1 MGRDAMIKRFRGRFR
16 RRTGFSLIEVL
27 IGVFL
32 VAVAVIGLAQLI
44 LIGMMNNSRA
54 SDIANAV
61 FLAQQE
67 IDYLRTLTREELSLV
82 QPTTSELLDLNAD
95 GSTDFRRITVVT
107 PQGPSGSETFAVK
120 VLVFSSAQTH
130 ANESDLIAYPERNR
144 VRARMET
151 VISR

>member
-107 PQGPSGSETFAVK
+107 FQDPAFAVK
-120 VLVFSSAQTH
+120 VLVFSTAQAL
-130 ANESDLIAYPERNR
+130 ANVSDLIAYPERNR

>member
-1 MGRDAMIKRFRGRFR
+1 MIKRFRGPLR
-16 RRTGFSLIEVL
+16 RKTGFSLIEVL

-44 LIGMMNNSRA
+44 LLGMMNNSRA

-67 IDYLRTLTREELSLV
+67 IDYLRTLTHDELLQWSSL
-82 QPTTSELLDLNAD
+82 QPTTDELLDLNAD

-107 PQGPSGSETFAVK
+107 FQDPVCAVK
-120 VLVFSSAQTH
+120 VLVFSPAQAH
-130 ANESDLIAYPERNR
+130 VNMSILIANPERNR

>member
-1 MGRDAMIKRFRGRFR
+1 MIKRFRGPLR
-16 RRTGFSLIEVL
+16 RKTGFSLIEVL

-44 LIGMMNNSRA
+44 LLGMMNNSRA

-67 IDYLRTLTREELSLV
+67 IDYLRTLTSAELLV
-82 QPTTSELLDLNAD
+82 VPPTTNELLDLNAD

-107 PQGPSGSETFAVK
+107 FQDPAFAVK
-120 VLVFSSAQTH
+120 VLVFSTAQAH
-130 ANESDLIAYPERNR
+130 ADVNDLINYPERNR

>member
-1 MGRDAMIKRFRGRFR
+1 MGRDAMIKRIRGQFR
-16 RRTGFSLIEVL
+16 RRKGFSLIEVL

-32 VAVAVIGLAQLI
+32 VAVAVLGLAQLI
-44 LIGMMNNSRA
+44 VVGMMNNSRG

-67 IDYLRTLTREELSLV
+67 IDYLRTLTRDELSAV
-82 QPTTSELLDLNAD
+82 PPTTSELLDLNAD

-107 PQGPSGSETFAVK
+107 FQDPAFAVK
-120 VLVFSSAQTH
+120 VLVFSPAQAL
-130 ANESDLIAYPERNR
+130 ANQTALIANPEGNR

-151 VISR
+151 VIGR

>member
-1 MGRDAMIKRFRGRFR
+1 MGRDAMIKRIRGLFR

-32 VAVAVIGLAQLI
+32 VAVAVIGLAQL
-44 LIGMMNNSRA
+44 LLVGMMNNSRA
-54 SDIANAV
+54 NDIANAV

-67 IDYLRTLTREELSLV
+67 IDYLRTLTRAELLAVPS
-82 QPTTSELLDLNAD
+82 TTSELLDLNAD

-107 PQGPSGSETFAVK
+107 FQDPAFAVK
-120 VLVFSSAQTH
+120 VLVFSKAQAL
-130 ANESDLIAYPERNR
+130 ANQNTLIAAPEGNR
-144 VRARMET
+144 VRARLET

>member
-1 MGRDAMIKRFRGRFR
+1 MGRDAMIKRIRCRFL

-27 IGVFL
+27 IGIFL

-44 LIGMMNNSRA
+44 LVGMMNNSRA
-54 SDIANAV
+54 SDVANAV

-67 IDYLRTLTREELSLV
+67 IDYLRTLTRDELSLIGS
-82 QPTTSELLDLNAD
+82 TTSELLDLNAD
-95 GSTDFRRITVVT
+95 GATDFRRITVVT
-107 PQGPSGSETFAVK
+107 FQDPVFAVK
-120 VLVFSSAQTH
+120 VLVFSTAQSL
-130 ANESDLIAYPERNR
+130 ANASDLIANPEGNR

>member
-1 MGRDAMIKRFRGRFR
+1 MIKRIRGLFR
-16 RRTGFSLIEVL
+16 RKTGFSLIEVL

-32 VAVAVIGLAQLI
+32 VAVAVIGLAQL
-44 LIGMMNNSRA
+44 LLVGMMNNSRA
-54 SDIANAV
+54 NDIANAV

-82 QPTTSELLDLNAD
+82 GSTTNELLDLNAD

-107 PQGPSGSETFAVK
+107 FQDPAFAVK
-120 VLVFSSAQTH
+120 VLVFSKAQALANQSA
-130 ANESDLIAYPERNR
+130 LIADPEGNR
-144 VRARMET
+144 VRARLET

>member
-1 MGRDAMIKRFRGRFR
+1 MIKRIRGRFR

-32 VAVAVIGLAQLI
+32 VAVAVIGLAQL
-44 LIGMMNNSRA
+44 LLVGMMNNSRA
-54 SDIANAV
+54 NDIANAV

-82 QPTTSELLDLNAD
+82 GSTTNELLDLNAD

-107 PQGPSGSETFAVK
+107 FQDPAFAVK
-120 VLVFSSAQTH
+120 VLVFSKAQALANQSA
-130 ANESDLIAYPERNR
+130 LIADPEGNR
-144 VRARMET
+144 VRARLET

>member
-1 MGRDAMIKRFRGRFR
+1 MIKRIRCRFL

-54 SDIANAV
+54 SDITNAV

-67 IDYLRTLTREELSLV
+67 IDYLRTLTRDELSLIA
-82 QPTTSELLDLNAD
+82 PTTDELLDLNAD
-95 GSTDFRRITVVT
+95 GATDFRRITVVT
-107 PQGPSGSETFAVK
+107 FQDPVFAVK
-120 VLVFSSAQTH
+120 VLVFSTAQSL
-130 ANESDLIAYPERNR
+130 ADQSDLIADPERSK

>member
-1 MGRDAMIKRFRGRFR
+1 MIKRIRGLFR
-16 RRTGFSLIEVL
+16 RKTGFSLIEVL

-32 VAVAVIGLAQLI
+32 VAVAVIGLAQL
-44 LIGMMNNSRA
+44 LLVGMMNNSRA
-54 SDIANAV
+54 NDIANAV

-82 QPTTSELLDLNAD
+82 GSPTSELLDLNAD

-107 PQGPSGSETFAVK
+107 FQDPAFAVK
-120 VLVFSSAQTH
+120 VLVFSKAQALANQSA
-130 ANESDLIAYPERNR
+130 LIADPEGNR
-144 VRARMET
+144 VRARLET

>member
-1 MGRDAMIKRFRGRFR
+1 MGRNAMIKRFRGQFR
-16 RRTGFSLIEVL
+16 RKKGFSLIEVL

-32 VAVAVIGLAQLI
+32 LAVAVLGLAQLI
-44 LIGMMNNSRA
+44 IAGMMNNSRGG
-54 SDIANAV
+54 DIANAV

-67 IDYLRTLTREELSLV
+67 IDYLRTLTSDELSLV
-82 QPTTSELLDLNAD
+82 PPATSELLDLNAD

-107 PQGPSGSETFAVK
+107 FQDPAFAVK
-120 VLVFSSAQTH
+120 VLVFSSAQAL
-130 ANESDLIAYPERNR
+130 ANQTALIANPEGNR

>member
-1 MGRDAMIKRFRGRFR
+1 MIKRIRGRFR

-32 VAVAVIGLAQLI
+32 VAVAVIGLAQL
-44 LIGMMNNSRA
+44 LLVGMMNNSRA
-54 SDIANAV
+54 NDIANAV

-67 IDYLRTLTREELSLV
+67 IDYLRTLTRGELEVVPS
-82 QPTTSELLDLNAD
+82 TTNELLDLNAD

-107 PQGPSGSETFAVK
+107 FQDPAFAVK
-120 VLVFSSAQTH
+120 VLVFSKAQALANQSA
-130 ANESDLIAYPERNR
+130 LIADPEGNR
-144 VRARMET
+144 VRARLET